1 MIQFLFL
8 KDGEPAF
15 ALARWFPDL
24 FWLYHRR
31 AGVLHAKQ
39 LELDPWLADPHLRVN
54 PHQPPIREE
63 ASLGCVATEDHSFQV
78 VVCCH
83 GNSDVSML
91 RIICSLMEMVSR

>member
-15 ALARWFPDL
+15 TLARWFPDL

-54 PHQPPIREE
+54 PH
-63 ASLGCVATEDHSFQV
+63 
-78 VVCCH
+78 
-83 GNSDVSML
+83 
-91 RIICSLMEMVSR
+91 